1 MKNKK
6 GFTLTELLVVIA
18 IISVL
23 SAMLLPALAR
33 AREAARRASCQNNL
47 KQMGLA
53 FKMYATEIRGELFPP
68 ATIAAGRPGID
79 CNIGPA
85 ADTAVPIVFAPEVD
99 KLLPN
104 YLSSDG
110 QVFICPSDP
119 TPGLVDNPDLTEPC
133 LQTNG
138 GEIGG
143 TLAVGSSYL
152 YFGYA
157 MDKLAEGSIPGSL
170 WTLDPFYYNGAN
182 GQTLSG
188 QPFVIAS
195 MLYGLRFTN
204 GPLIAGEADLP
215 AYTSNKQVVNG
226 NISLEGELITQVANS
241 YQIPTTTFTTLGTGG
256 GKILYRLRNGLSKML
271 VTDVNNETESRGSE
285 SQIPV
290 MFDLVSTDT
299 YRFNHVPGGANILY
313 MDGHVQWEK
322 YPSPSLT
329 SIAHS
334 LEAMRRGGFFP

>member
-1 MKNKK
+1 MKKQN

-33 AREAARRASCQNNL
+33 AREAARRASCQSNL
-47 KQMGLA
+47 KQLGLA
-53 FKMYATEIRGELFPP
+53 LKMYATEIRGEVFPP
-68 ATIAAGRPGID
+68 AMISAGQPGVD
-79 CNIGPA
+79 CGIGS
-85 ADTAVPIVFAPEVD
+85 TTGEAVPIVFAPEID

-104 YLSSDG
+104 YLSGDG

-119 TPGLVDNPDLTEPC
+119 TPGLVDKPHLATPC
-133 LQTNG
+133 LQT
-138 GEIGG
+138 EDQIGG
-143 TLAVGSSYL
+143 TLAVGASYL

-170 WTLDPFYYNGAN
+170 WTLDPFYYNGATD
-182 GQTLSG
+182 QILSG
-188 QPFVIAS
+188 QLFVIAS

-204 GPLIAGEADLP
+204 GPLIAGEADMS

-241 YQIPTTTFTTLGTGG
+241 YQIPTATFTTLGTGG
-256 GKILYRLRNGLSKML
+256 GKILYRLRHGLSQML
-271 VTDVNNETESRGSE
+271 VTDINNKEESAGSE
-285 SQIPV
+285 SRIPV
-290 MFDLVSTDT
+290 MFDIVSIDS
-299 YRFNHVPGGANILY
+299 YKFNHVPGGTNVLY
-313 MDGHVQWEK
+313 MDGHIEWEK
-322 YPSPSLT
+322 YPSPALT

-334 LEAMRRGGFFP
+334 LEAMRRGGFFL